1 MDCSTMQ
8 SGALSL
14 HLWGC
19 EEDGSG
25 LSSQGFHQALSK
37 LKFKKNDN
45 IRERKKKGKKKQ
57 QKEDQPAPLQDYD
70 STSQCH
76 KKEIRKKI
84 RSL

>member
-1 MDCSTMQ
+1 VKVKIQRKRTLLVGETRKTGRMDCSTMQ

-45 IRERKKKGKKKQ
+45 IRERKKKGKKK
-57 QKEDQPAPLQDYD
+57 
-70 STSQCH
+70 
-76 KKEIRKKI
+76 KKK
-84 RSL
+84 